1 MCVHLFCQQFSRY
14 WTSYRASKL
23 YVLNLYVL
31 EGFID
36 MSDDWDSHV
45 DQVTQR
51 HMLGD
56 PQWCKQLRLWQF
68 SCLKKRQDATETIT
82 PASKSRREMLDY
94 DGNSRTLTYRINNL
108 RLQSL

>member
-1 MCVHLFCQQFSRY
+1 MLVFSFAVLVLILAKVCVRVRVRVRVEILGSVSPGLANAIRY

-45 DQVTQR
+45 DQV
-51 HMLGD
+51 
-56 PQWCKQLRLWQF
+56 W
-68 SCLKKRQDATETIT
+68 
-82 PASKSRREMLDY
+82 
-94 DGNSRTLTYRINNL
+94 
-108 RLQSL
+108 